1 MDEGHIFITFTLID
15 QIVIFISMFDEV
27 IFWFCDKFSQLTFRA
42 RFSEGR
48 ALGPWAIWAHPV

>member
-15 QIVIFISMFDEV
+15 QTVIFISMFDEV

-48 ALGPWAIWAHPV
+48 ALGPWAI